1 MTWSQT
7 TSRATELAGRYR
19 RAPVIPHRRSD
30 GDSPRL
36 EGAPRRPDERVP
48 EESAAVTTIGKM
60 PAQPPAA
67 GNVSGRQ
74 PRPRTR
80 GRLARWYL
88 AAKTASGDQE
98 REHGEGHAPGA
109 LLGHEGLAYASALY
123 NVAYYLTRNA
133 PDAEDLVQDTY
144 VRAMRAAT
152 QFSRG
157 TNLKAWLFCI
167 LRNTFLSLH
176 RRRRFPLPIGGLA
189 ALAGLTDR
197 GHHER
202 RRDDLELDR
211 LRNVVREDIERALMT
226 LSEPARTVVLLDFEG
241 LTEAEVAQVVGC
253 AVGTVKSRL
262 ARARAALRQQLRD
275 YAK

>member
-1 MTWSQT
+1 MTWQQT
-7 TSRATELAGRYR
+7 TSRATELAGRCR
-19 RAPVIPHRRSD
+19 VPVIPHRRID
-30 GDSPRL
+30 QSPDR
-36 EGAPRRPDERVP
+36 GATAPGQLTPPWVEP
-48 EESAAVTTIGKM
+48 HTLSA
-60 PAQPPAA
+60 
-67 GNVSGRQ
+67 
-74 PRPRTR
+74 RPRVR

-88 AAKTASGDQE
+88 AAKTTRGDDQE
-98 REHGEGHAPGA
+98 RAHGEGHAPGA

-152 QFSRG
+152 QFARG

-189 ALAGLTDR
+189 ALAGLTGR
-197 GHHER
+197 GHHEWI
-202 RRDDLELDR
+202 RDDLELDR

>member
-88 AAKTASGDQE
+88 AAKTAGGDRE

-176 RRRRFPLPIGGLA
+176 RRRRFPLPIGELA
-189 ALAGLTDR
+189 ALAGLTGR
-197 GHHER
+197 GHHEWI
-202 RRDDLELDR
+202 RDDLELDR

>member
-36 EGAPRRPDERVP
+36 EGAPQRPDERVP

-88 AAKTASGDQE
+88 AAKTAGGDRE

-144 VRAMRAAT
+144 VRAIRAAT
-152 QFSRG
+152 QFARG

-176 RRRRFPLPIGGLA
+176 RRRRFHPIGGLA

>member
-1 MTWSQT
+1 MTWPQT
-7 TSRATELAGRYR
+7 TGWATELAGRCR
-19 RAPVIPHRRSD
+19 RVPVIPHRRSD
-30 GDSPRL
+30 GSPDR
-36 EGAPRRPDERVP
+36 GATATGQLTPPGVEP
-48 EESAAVTTIGKM
+48 HTLSA
-60 PAQPPAA
+60 
-67 GNVSGRQ
+67 
-74 PRPRTR
+74 RPRVR

-88 AAKTASGDQE
+88 AAKTTRGDQ
-98 REHGEGHAPGA
+98 RLEHGGGDAPGP

-144 VRAMRAAT
+144 VRAIRAAT
-152 QFSRG
+152 QFARG

-176 RRRRFPLPIGGLA
+176 RRRRFHPIGGLA

-197 GHHER
+197 GHHEW

-226 LSEPARTVVLLDFEG
+226 LSEPARTVILLDFEG

-262 ARARAALRQQLRD
+262 ARARAALRQQLSD
-275 YAK
+275 YAR

>member
-1 MTWSQT
+1 MTWPQT
-7 TSRATELAGRYR
+7 TSRATELAGRCGR
-19 RAPVIPHRRSD
+19 GLVIPHRRSD
-30 GDSPRL
+30 QSPDR
-36 EGAPRRPDERVP
+36 GATATGQLRPPWVEPHTR
-48 EESAAVTTIGKM
+48 SA
-60 PAQPPAA
+60 
-67 GNVSGRQ
+67 
-74 PRPRTR
+74 RPRVR

-88 AAKTASGDQE
+88 AAKTTRGDQE
-98 REHGEGHAPGA
+98 IEPGEGHAPGP
-109 LLGHEGLAYASALY
+109 LLGQEGLAYASALY

-144 VRAMRAAT
+144 VRAIRAAT
-152 QFSRG
+152 QFARG

-176 RRRRFPLPIGGLA
+176 RRRRFHPIGGLA

-197 GHHER
+197 GHHEG

-226 LSEPARTVVLLDFEG
+226 LSEPARTVILLDFEG

-262 ARARAALRQQLRD
+262 ARARAALRQQLSD
-275 YAK
+275 YAR

>member
-1 MTWSQT
+1 
-7 TSRATELAGRYR
+7 
-19 RAPVIPHRRSD
+19 
-30 GDSPRL
+30 
-36 EGAPRRPDERVP
+36 
-48 EESAAVTTIGKM
+48 M

-88 AAKTASGDQE
+88 AAKTTSGDQE
-98 REHGEGHAPGA
+98 LEHGEGHAPGA
-109 LLGHEGLAYASALY
+109 LLGHEGLAYASSLY

-189 ALAGLTDR
+189 ALAGLTGR
-197 GHHER
+197 GHHEWI
-202 RRDDLELDR
+202 RDDLELDR

>member
-7 TSRATELAGRYR
+7 TGRATELAGRCR
-19 RAPVIPHRRSD
+19 RVPVIPHGRSN
-30 GDSPRL
+30 GSPDR
-36 EGAPRRPDERVP
+36 GATAP
-48 EESAAVTTIGKM
+48 VTTIGKV
-60 PAQPPAA
+60 PARLPAA

-74 PRPRTR
+74 PRPRVR

-88 AAKTASGDQE
+88 AANTTSGDQE
-98 REHGEGHAPGA
+98 HEHGEGPAPGA
-109 LLGHEGLAYASALY
+109 LLGHDGVAYARALY

-152 QFSRG
+152 QFARG
-157 TNLKAWLFCI
+157 ANLKAWLFCI
-167 LRNTFLSLH
+167 MRNTFLSLH
-176 RRRRFPLPIGGLA
+176 RRRRFHLPIGGLA
-189 ALAGLTDR
+189 SFSGFTGR
-197 GHHER
+197 GHHEWL
-202 RRDDLELDR
+202 RDDLELDR

-241 LTEAEVAQVVGC
+241 LTEAEVAQVLGC

-275 YAK
+275 YVK

>member
-7 TSRATELAGRYR
+7 TSRATELAGRCR
-19 RAPVIPHRRSD
+19 RAPLIPHRRSD

-36 EGAPRRPDERVP
+36 EGAPRRPDETVL

-60 PAQPPAA
+60 PAQLPAA

-152 QFSRG
+152 QFARG

-189 ALAGLTDR
+189 GLTGR
-197 GHHER
+197 GHHEWI
-202 RRDDLELDR
+202 RDDLELDR

>member
-1 MTWSQT
+1 MTWPQT
-7 TSRATELAGRYR
+7 TSRATELAGRCR
-19 RAPVIPHRRSD
+19 MPVIPHRRTD
-30 GDSPRL
+30 GSPDR
-36 EGAPRRPDERVP
+36 GATATGLLTPPWVEPNPV
-48 EESAAVTTIGKM
+48 SA
-60 PAQPPAA
+60 
-67 GNVSGRQ
+67 
-74 PRPRTR
+74 RPRVR

-88 AAKTASGDQE
+88 AAKTTSGDQE
-98 REHGEGHAPGA
+98 REPGEGHAPGA

-133 PDAEDLVQDTY
+133 RDAEDLVQDTY

-152 QFSRG
+152 QFARG

-176 RRRRFPLPIGGLA
+176 RRRRFHLPIGGLA
-189 ALAGLTDR
+189 ALAGITDR
-197 GHHER
+197 GHHAR

-275 YAK
+275 YAR